1 MVQGMGDER
10 ELAGEEA
17 PLAVLGRAGQAAEDP
32 GVHAGGGGQ
41 LW

>member
-17 PLAVLGRAGQAAEDP
+17 PLTVLGCAGQAAEDP
-32 GVHAGGGGQ
+32 GVHEGGRGQ
-41 LW
+41 L